1 MANLKVMRIKF
12 AGGIT
17 AEWHGTDAMCVYNTR
32 NLSHE
37 KIEKLIANNFPIN
50 KWERH
55 LVASRM
61 ASGLDMDAIRT
72 HILNLKHCRTVS
84 HYTADIYDIL

>member
-12 AGGIT
+12 AGGIV
-17 AEWHGTDAMCVYNTR
+17 AEWHGTDYIAVSNTR

-61 ASGLDMDAIRT
+61 ASGLEMCTIKEHIRN
-72 HILNLKHCRTVS
+72 IKRCRMVV
-84 HYTADIYDIL
+84 YYVADIYHIL